1 MSKGKSF
8 KDLKVSRP
16 VKEKLEENGI
26 TEPTEVQRKSIP
38 KIFKGKD
45 LLVESETG
53 SGKTLAFSL
62 PIIETVSGEETEA
75 LVLSPTRELAK
86 QITAEIEMAS
96 DTDVVTIYGGVSYEP
111 QIEGAKTADAIVGTP
126 GRVLDLL
133 KQGKID
139 VSKLEYFVL
148 DEADRMLDMGFQD
161 ELEAIID
168 FLPEK
173 RQNLLFGATIP
184 RSLKKMCDQYS
195 IDPETIRIESSHH
208 TRNLD
213 EKYINVDNH
222 NKLSYLYTFLKKRD
236 RDLSVVF
243 CRTKNTTRW
252 LADKLR
258 KNGIDA
264 QEMNGDMSQHQ
275 REETLEKFEDSGE
288 SEDSSRSSKSQDSS
302 SGEIKVIVATD
313 VAARGIDVD
322 NVTHVFNYDV
332 PDTADTYTHRV
343 GRAGRQGREGEAITL
358 LENKDHKKFRRI
370 KKKLDIPRIDKK
382 PQLKDAKV

>member
-1 MSKGKSF
+1 MSF
-8 KDLKVSRP
+8 KELNISRP
-16 VKEKLEENGI
+16 VKENLEDNGI
-26 TEPTEVQRKSIP
+26 TEPTEVQQKAIP
-38 KIFKGKD
+38 KVFEGKD

-62 PIIETVSGEETEA
+62 PIIEKASGTETEA

-96 DTDVVTIYGGVSYEP
+96 DSTEAVTIYGGVSYEP
-111 QIEGAKTADAIVGTP
+111 QIEGAKTADIIVGTP

-139 VSKLEYFVL
+139 VDHLEYFVL

-161 ELEAIID
+161 ELESIIS
-168 FLPEK
+168 FLPDE

-184 RSLKKMCDQYS
+184 RQLKKMCDKYDIS
-195 IDPETIRIESSHH
+195 PEIIRIEPGEH

-213 EKYINVDNH
+213 EKYVNVKNH
-222 NKLSYLYTFLKKRD
+222 NKLSYLYTFLEKRD
-236 RDLSVVF
+236 RDLSIVF
-243 CRTKNTTRW
+243 CKTKNTTRW

-275 REETLEKFEDSGE
+275 REETLEKFEN
-288 SEDSSRSSKSQDSS
+288 
-302 SGEIKVIVATD
+302 GEINVIVATD

-322 NVTHVFNYDV
+322 DVTHVFNYDV

-358 LENKDHKKFRRI
+358 LESNDHQKFRKI
-370 KKKLDIPRIDKK
+370 KQKVDIPSIDEK
-382 PQLKDAKV
+382 PELKDAQV

>member
-1 MSKGKSF
+1 MSF
-8 KDLKVSRP
+8 KELGISRP
-16 VKEKLEENGI
+16 VKENLEENGI
-26 TEPTEVQRKSIP
+26 TDPTEVQKKSIP
-38 KIFKGKD
+38 AVKEGKD
-45 LLVESETG
+45 LMVESETG

-62 PIIETVSGEETEA
+62 PIIENVSGEETEA

-96 DTDVVTIYGGVSYEP
+96 DDVEAVTIYGGVSYEP
-111 QIEGAKTADAIVGTP
+111 QIQGAKTADIIVGTP

-133 KQGKID
+133 KQNKID
-139 VSKLEYFVL
+139 VSHVKYFVL

-168 FLPEK
+168 FLPED

-184 RSLKKMCDQYS
+184 RSLKKMCDRYD
-195 IDPETIRIESSHH
+195 IDPETIRIEAQHH

-213 EKYINVDNH
+213 EKYVNVKNH
-222 NKLSYLYTFLKKRD
+222 NKLSYLYTFLEKRD
-236 RDLSVVF
+236 RGLSVVF
-243 CRTKNTTRW
+243 CKTKNTTRW

-264 QEMNGDMSQHQ
+264 QEMNGDMSQNQ
-275 REETLEKFEDSGE
+275 REKTLEKFEKGN
-288 SEDSSRSSKSQDSS
+288 
-302 SGEIKVIVATD
+302 IKVIVATD
-313 VAARGIDVD
+313 VAARGIDVED
-322 NVTHVFNYDV
+322 VTHVFNYDV

-358 LENKDHKKFRRI
+358 LENNDHQKFRRI
-370 KKKLDIPRIDKK
+370 KKKVDIPRIDEK
-382 PQLKDAKV
+382 PDLEDAQV